1 MHQNIISKKVCTN
14 MFLEKKVFTKI
25 SLVKAYA
32 LKYGPQ
38 FYRFMDQHN
47 IFKQHKVF
55 KEDLSK

>member
-38 FYRFMDQHN
+38 FYRFMD
-47 IFKQHKVF
+47 
-55 KEDLSK
+55 